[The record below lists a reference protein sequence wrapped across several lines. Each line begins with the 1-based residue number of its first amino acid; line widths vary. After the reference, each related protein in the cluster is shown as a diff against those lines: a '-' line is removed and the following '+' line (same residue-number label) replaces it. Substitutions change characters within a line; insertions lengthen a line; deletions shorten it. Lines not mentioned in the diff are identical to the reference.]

1 MILNVFAFS
10 LFFLMTKIIYIED
23 LQCLYCN
30 DIVEANGE
38 LFCCDNCYD
47 EWHEE
52 NKDYKWD
59 DEKQIY
65 VIK

>member
-1 MILNVFAFS
+1 
-10 LFFLMTKIIYIED
+10 MTKIIYIED

-38 LFCCDNCYD
+38 VFCCDSCYH

-52 NKDYKWD
+52 KKDYKWD

>member
-1 MILNVFAFS
+1 MFFAFS
-10 LFFLMTKIIYIED
+10 LFLLMTKIIYIED

-30 DIVEANGE
+30 DIVETEGE
-38 LFCCDNCYD
+38 VFCCDGCYH

-59 DEKQIY
+59 KEKQIY